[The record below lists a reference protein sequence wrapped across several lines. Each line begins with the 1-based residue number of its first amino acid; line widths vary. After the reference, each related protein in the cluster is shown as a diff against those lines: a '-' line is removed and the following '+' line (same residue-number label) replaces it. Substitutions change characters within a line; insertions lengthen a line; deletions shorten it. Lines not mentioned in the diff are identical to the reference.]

1 MPKSQKPNHSS
12 SKIKFRSEAEY
23 KVDRLN
29 FFAKK
34 VAAPGPDSQIKDEG
48 VLYIAPDEDL
58 DAETLTFNV
67 PNDGFTCLS
76 FLPHYNLEAG
86 LELKVKYKVYTDSDC
101 TTEEG
106 GDAGVEVEEI
116 LVPTRHG
123 ICLPPSTSLLV
134 FFKKASVSFN
144 GYEDKLSN
152 NHSGDL
158 NWLSKLASLE
168 TSFEPN
174 RGVGLEKAEFGLT
187 PSFNRSADEIAGV
200 LGQAGLGSWPTDT
213 AANGDRTYYAALP
226 FFPFRVLPPW
236 HNHRIRTSLGHTL
249 VPSGGAVVPPM
260 VQLRLQ
266 LNVEKSIPLLHR
278 VTSLSQDHTQVSQMT
293 TTPATTAAETNR
305 SWRSF
310 PFQND
315 RKEDRWGVVQS
326 LSGKFSSIHLVV
338 KVLRELNPRI
348 ESKFTQ
354 KFSIYRTILR
364 KLVNASSSKHYL
376 SWDVEVQP
384 RTLFIGFV
392 RDG

>member
-1 MPKSQKPNHSS
+1 MPKKPNHSS
-12 SKIKFRSEAEY
+12 SKVKFRSEAEY

-34 VAAPGPDSQIKDEG
+34 VAAPAPSSQIKDEG
-48 VLYIAPDEDL
+48 ILYIAPDEDL

-86 LELKVKYKVYTDSDC
+86 LELKVKYKVYTDSAC
-101 TTEEG
+101 TTVEG

-158 NWLSKLASLE
+158 NWLSKLAALE

-174 RGVGLEKAEFGLT
+174 RAVGLEKAEFGLT

-200 LGQAGLGSWPTDT
+200 LGPEGVGLWPIDK
-213 AANGDRTYYAALP
+213 AASGDRTYYAALP

-236 HNHRIRTSLGHTL
+236 QNHSIRTSLGQTL
-249 VPSGGAVVPPM
+249 VPSGGGVVPPK

-278 VTSLSQDHTQVSQMT
+278 VTSLSQDHTQVSKMAST
-293 TTPATTAAETNR
+293 ATTDAETTR

-310 PFQND
+310 PFKND
-315 RKEDRWGVVQS
+315 VDADRWGVVQS

-348 ESKFTQ
+348 EAKFTQ
-354 KFSIYRTILR
+354 KFSIYRTILHQ
-364 KLVNASSSKHYL
+364 LINASSSKHYL
-376 SWDVEVQP
+376 SWDVEAQP